1 MPNAQ
6 LMAALQASTKALREM
21 ARDDAT
27 YDFVYAHRNMFV
39 SNRESFK
46 AAVSACQERSGRELL
61 DRLDLQ
67 EIHIEKVTEAELLHS
82 CYYFVDSP
90 LYKRFI
96 QHVSRHSG
104 TGTAIFVINKRGIV
118 VTNKYNLDSYV
129 RVKHVLGS
137 TGKLPDIM
145 WAPVEDLKG
154 FTFYN

>member
-6 LMAALQASTKALREM
+6 LMAALHASTKALREM

-39 SNRESFK
+39 SNRETFK

-61 DRLDLQ
+61 DRVDLQ
-67 EIHIEKVTEAELLHS
+67 EICIEKVTEAELLHS

-96 QHVSRHSG
+96 QHISKHGG
-104 TGTAIFVINKRGIV
+104 TGTAIFVVSKRGIV
-118 VTNKYNLDSYV
+118 VTNKYNLDAYV
-129 RVKHVLGS
+129 RVKHILGS
-137 TGKLPDIM
+137 TGKLPGIM
-145 WAPVEDLKG
+145 WAPIEDLKG

>member
-39 SNRESFK
+39 SNRETFK
-46 AAVSACQERSGRELL
+46 AAVAACQERSGRELL

-96 QHVSRHSG
+96 QHVSKHGG
-104 TGTAIFVINKRGIV
+104 TGTAIFVVSKRGIV
-118 VTNKYNLDSYV
+118 VTNKYTLDAYV
-129 RVKHVLGS
+129 RVKHILGS
-137 TGKLPDIM
+137 TGRLPDIM
-145 WAPVEDLKG
+145 WAPIEDLKG

>member
-6 LMAALQASTKALREM
+6 LMAALHASTKALREM

-27 YDFVYAHRNMFV
+27 YDFVYAHKNMFV
-39 SNRESFK
+39 SNRETFK
-46 AAVSACQERSGRELL
+46 AAVAACQERSGRELL

-67 EIHIEKVTEAELLHS
+67 EINIEKVTEAELLHS

-96 QHVSRHSG
+96 QHVNKHG
-104 TGTAIFVINKRGIV
+104 GIGTAIFVVNKRGIV
-118 VTNKYNLDSYV
+118 VTNKYNLDAYV

-137 TGKLPDIM
+137 TGKLPGIM

>member
-6 LMAALQASTKALREM
+6 LMAALHASTKALREM

-39 SNRESFK
+39 SNRETFK
-46 AAVSACQERSGRELL
+46 AAVAACQERSGRELL

-67 EIHIEKVTEAELLHS
+67 EIGIEKVTEAELLHS

-96 QHVSRHSG
+96 QYVS
-104 TGTAIFVINKRGIV
+104 KRGIV
-118 VTNKYNLDSYV
+118 VTNKYNLDAYV
-129 RVKHVLGS
+129 RVKHILGS

-145 WAPVEDLKG
+145 WAPIEDLKG

>member
-6 LMAALQASTKALREM
+6 LMAALHASTKALREM

-39 SNRESFK
+39 SNRETFK

-67 EIHIEKVTEAELLHS
+67 EICIEKVTEAELLHS

-96 QHVSRHSG
+96 QHISKHGG
-104 TGTAIFVINKRGIV
+104 TGTAIFVVSKRGIV
-118 VTNKYNLDSYV
+118 VTNKYNLDAYV
-129 RVKHVLGS
+129 RVKHILGS
-137 TGKLPDIM
+137 TGKLPGIM
-145 WAPVEDLKG
+145 WAPIEDLKG